1 MKSVHS
7 LNRRDF
13 LTLAGTTLA
22 GATLLPRARAAEKPR
37 FEVAASVYAWELH
50 DEGVERVLDNL
61 QQMAAVN
68 SVYLIGIMHP
78 EDRPFGGDVFPHNP
92 VRKTWRAEDA
102 RCYWHPQPTRYG
114 RVKPRLSD
122 HAWLNETDWLRVL
135 VDATRKRG
143 LKVGLELSHAL
154 IDRERME
161 GELADLAT
169 RDVRREVPKVGRIK
183 WLTPPCPNH
192 PATREYLAALA
203 SDSIANYG
211 IDYLQS
217 CIMLFDP
224 ATPDIGGGCFC
235 EHCHAAAPAFGFDLA
250 KIQAALLVDPRD
262 DWATAGWNGFRFASV
277 ARAYR
282 EIHDVAHRLKPSVDL
297 RYNLHSRS
305 YPLYGINLPL
315 LRPHLDSV
323 RVSDYTEQEGDPAL
337 MARKHGWFA
346 SARQQLGASMP
357 LLSTLGV
364 RLKATPAL
372 IREGVRI
379 AVEAGADGLSLG
391 HYDGASFPVLRAVR
405 EGLMEAGVPTA
416 HLYSPNPILP

>member
-1 MKSVHS
+1 MSKRHALS
-7 LNRRDF
+7 RRDF
-13 LTLAGTTLA
+13 LALAGTA
-22 GATLLPRARAAEKPR
+22 AAAAALLPRARAVEKRP

-68 SVYLIGIMHP
+68 SVYLIGLMHP
-78 EDRPFGGDVFPHNP
+78 EDRPLGGGVFPHNP
-92 VRKTWRAEDA
+92 VRQTWRAEDA
-102 RCYWHPQPTRYG
+102 RCYWHPERARYG

-135 VDATRKRG
+135 VDAARKRG

-169 RDVRREVPKVGRIK
+169 RDVHGEVPKVGRIK

-192 PATREYLAALA
+192 PATLEYLTSLA
-203 SDSIANYG
+203 TDSVANYG

-224 ATPDIGGGCFC
+224 ATPEIGGGCFC
-235 EHCHAAAPAFGFDLA
+235 EHCRAAAPGFGFDLG

-262 DWATAGWNGFRFASV
+262 DRATAGWDGFRFASV

-282 EIHDVAHRLKPSVDL
+282 EIHDVAHRLKPSIDVC
-297 RYNLHSRS
+297 YNHHSRS

-315 LRPHLDSV
+315 MRPHLDSV

-346 SARQQLGASMP
+346 SARQQLGPTMP

-364 RLKATPAL
+364 RMKATPEL
-372 IREGVRI
+372 VREGVRI
-379 AVEAGADGLSLG
+379 AVAAGASGLSLG
-391 HYDGASFPVLRAVR
+391 HYDGASFPLLRAVG
-405 EGLMEAGVPTA
+405 EELAASGAL
-416 HLYSPNPILP
+416 